1 MRAQEPSGSV
11 AERVATAL
19 GPYIGPFNAKVW
31 VRVVAEKKL
40 GMAVELVRR
49 EHVTALL
56 EGLGPSLRT
65 MMGRAAAD
73 ELVAR
78 IAREVG

>member
-1 MRAQEPSGSV
+1 MTTPGTV
-11 AERVATAL
+11 AERIAAAL

-31 VRVVAEKKL
+31 VRVVAEKRL
-40 GMAVELVRR
+40 GLAVEALRR
-49 EHVTALL
+49 EHVAGLL
-56 EGLGPSLRT
+56 EGLNPSLRT

-78 IAREVG
+78 IAKEVG